1 MMDVILL
8 ERIEN
13 LGFMG
18 DLVKVKDGYARNFL
32 LPQKK
37 ALRNTKSNR
46 AIFEARRVELEAIN
60 LKRREEAV
68 EIAKRAE
75 GMNVL
80 MIRQASESG
89 QLYGSVSAR
98 DITDALKGA
107 GLAVSRQQVLL
118 HHPIK
123 DLGQHDVRVSLHP
136 EVVITV
142 AVAIARTEEEAK
154 ARAADLLESAEAA
167 AEAELLEEEAEALI
181 HDEDDDY
188 GPEGLSTSHA

>member
-46 AIFEARRVELEAIN
+46 AIFEARRAELEAIN
-60 LKRREEAV
+60 LKRREEAE
-68 EIAKRAE
+68 EIARRAE
-75 GMNVL
+75 GTSVL

-98 DITDALKGA
+98 DITDALKAA
-107 GLAVSRQQVLL
+107 GLAVSRQQILL

-123 DLGQHDVRVSLHP
+123 ELGHHDVRVSLHP
-136 EVVITV
+136 EVIITV
-142 AVAIARTEEEAK
+142 AVAVARTEDEAR
-154 ARAADLLESAEAA
+154 AHAADLLESAEAA
-167 AEAELLEEEAEALI
+167 AEADLLEAEAEAMI
-181 HDEDDDY
+181 HEDEH